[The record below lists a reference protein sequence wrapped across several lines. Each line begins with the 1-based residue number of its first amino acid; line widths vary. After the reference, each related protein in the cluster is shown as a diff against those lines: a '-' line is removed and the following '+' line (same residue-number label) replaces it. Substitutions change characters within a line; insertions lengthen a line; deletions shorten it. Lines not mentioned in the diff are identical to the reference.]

1 MNKRFAVL
9 LAVLVALAAIPAP
22 VAADETRTGGTV
34 VVEEGET
41 LNDDLTA
48 FAGTVII
55 RGTVNGHVSAFA
67 GNVFVDGRVN
77 GGLDAFAGNV
87 RVNGTVTGDA
97 NAFGG
102 NVLVAEGGSVGG
114 QLEAAA
120 GNVVLDG
127 EVAGDARLGAE
138 TITVGSSAVV
148 GGDLA
153 YDGNL
158 ELAEGAQI
166 GGQVRQEDDLGVAFR
181 GPVVP
186 NWVEW
191 AYGFLVNL
199 ALGAAVLLVFP
210 RFSSG
215 VASRATASPLRSGG
229 VGLLAFVGIPILL
242 VVLFISLVGIPLG
255 LVGMLVYAVLL
266 WLGYI
271 LGSFAL
277 GQWAVGLADTD
288 SRWLA
293 LFVGLLVVGLLGL
306 VPILGPLVQFVVLLV
321 GLGALV
327 MGGRNRYQRRRERR
341 AAESGVGNSGSSD
354 TMV

>member
-1 MNKRFAVL
+1 MGKRFVVL

-34 VVEEGET
+34 IVEEGET
-41 LNDDLTA
+41 INDDLTA

-67 GNVFVDGRVN
+67 GNVFVEGRVN
-77 GGLDAFAGNV
+77 GDLDAFAGNV
-87 RVNGTVTGDA
+87 RVNGTVTGGI

-102 NVLVAEGGSVGG
+102 NVLVAEGARVGG
-114 QLEAAA
+114 NLEAAA
-120 GNVVLDG
+120 GNVVLNG
-127 EVAGDARLGAE
+127 EVVGDARVGAE
-138 TITVGSSAVV
+138 TITVGPSAVV
-148 GGDLA
+148 AGDLA

-158 ELAEGAQI
+158 ELAEEAQI
-166 GGQVRQEDDLGVAFR
+166 DGQVREEDDLGLGFS
-181 GPVVP
+181 GPAIP
-186 NWVEW
+186 NWVGW
-191 AYGFLVNL
+191 AYSFFVNL

-215 VASRATASPLRSGG
+215 VAAQATAGPLRCGG

-242 VVLFISLVGIPLG
+242 VILFISLVGIPLG
-255 LVGMLVYAVLL
+255 LIGMLVYAVLL

-277 GQWAVGLADTD
+277 GQWAVDLADAD

-293 LFVGLLVVGLLGL
+293 LFVGLLAVSVLGL

-327 MGGRNRYQRRRERR
+327 MGGRRRYQGRRERR
-341 AAESGVGNSGSSD
+341 TADSSVD
-354 TMV
+354 SSETVA